1 MVLTGRQFDSMIV
14 SIAGVVVFVVGA
26 AVSVLCI
33 WGMVVPEKL
42 IRLVRR
48 VLDRKSGIYVAVGSR
63 LLLGGALILSASGSK
78 FPLIFNIIGVLAL
91 VGASVVAFIA
101 AAAAGDRGVV
111 AFIGRARLAAIIDWF
126 ARFPPAAIRTWLLF
140 GFAFGVFMLYGVI
153 PGAI

>member
-1 MVLTGRQFDSMIV
+1 MNGSHR
-14 SIAGVVVFVVGA
+14 A
-26 AVSVLCI
+26 
-33 WGMVVPEKL
+33 
-42 IRLVRR
+42 
-48 VLDRKSGIYVAVGSR
+48 LDRKSGIYVAVGSR

-91 VGASVVAFIA
+91 VGAI
-101 AAAAGDRGVV
+101 VV

-126 ARFPPAAIRTWLLF
+126 ARFPPAAIRAWLLF

>member
-1 MVLTGRQFDSMIV
+1 
-14 SIAGVVVFVVGA
+14 
-26 AVSVLCI
+26 
-33 WGMVVPEKL
+33 
-42 IRLVRR
+42 
-48 VLDRKSGIYVAVGSR
+48 

-91 VGASVVAFIA
+91 VGAI
-101 AAAAGDRGVV
+101 VV
-111 AFIGRARLAAIIDWF
+111 AFIGCARLAAIIDWF